1 MRIYPAV
8 VRIGLGLVI
17 LLAGCSF
24 FSGWFGRHQPTVTI
38 DVRVSPQINPNAQGL
53 ATPVEW
59 RIYQLS
65 RRDFFDQADF
75 LLLFDDDLAVL
86 KGSLLSRRLP
96 GSALPGSKDT
106 VTLPQAQ
113 GALYLAVMVA
123 FANYPDATNKGV
135 VALQPDHDNR
145 VRLDIENISA
155 RLTTVK

>member
-1 MRIYPAV
+1 MHRHPVAV
-8 VRIGLGLVI
+8 RMVLGL
-17 LLAGCSF
+17 LLLLDGCSF
-24 FSGWFGRHQPTVTI
+24 FSGWFGQHQPTVTI
-38 DVRVSPQINPNAQGL
+38 DVYVSPQINPNAQEQ

-75 LLLFDDDLAVL
+75 LLLFDDDLSVL
-86 KGSLLSRRLP
+86 KGSLLNRRLP
-96 GSALPGSKDT
+96 GSVLPGSQET
-106 VTLPQAQ
+106 VTLPLAQ
-113 GALYLAVMVA
+113 GAQYLAVMVA

-135 VALQPDHDNR
+135 VVLRPDHDNR